1 MSRKTWFHI
10 TNSAPG
16 AATIEILDEIGM
28 WGYSAKQFAAELK
41 AIGPLQ
47 SLTLRLDSPGGDC
60 NDGFTIYDAIVA
72 TGADVT
78 VEITGIAASMASVI
92 MLSGK
97 KIRIAENGRVM
108 IHRVT
113 GGAHGNADEMDAAAK
128 VMKQFEDRIVGLYVA
143 RSGKDEADIREL
155 MKAQMGTWFFGEE
168 AIAAGFADELMRGQK
183 AAAFKPQW
191 ANKFTMLPAALFDTP
206 PPSSPIAPIHPKNMK
221 ALLALASLVGITVKG
236 DETEDQ
242 LTAAITAHKPQSP
255 NVVIDFEDAA
265 VKAAFTARITE
276 ATKDSAAKITAFEA
290 ELTGIKALLANGAA
304 GAAGGNAAVKVVTT
318 TPGTSI
324 QDQFAAITDPAE
336 RTRFYNKHRADLN
349 KPSSY
354 FKAA

>member
-28 WGYSAKQFAAELK
+28 WGVSAKQFAAELK
-41 AIGPLQ
+41 AAGPLA
-47 SLTLRLDSPGGDC
+47 SLTLRIDSPGGDC

-72 TGADVT
+72 TGADVI

-92 MLSGK
+92 MLAGK

-143 RSGKDEADIREL
+143 RSGKDESEIREL

-168 AIAAGFADELMRGQK
+168 AIDAGFADELMRGQK
-183 AAAFKPQW
+183 ASAFQPQW
-191 ANKFTMLPAALFDTP
+191 ASKFTMLPAALFDTP
-206 PPSSPIAPIHPKNMK
+206 QPPSPIAPIHPKNMK
-221 ALLALASLVGITVKG
+221 ALIALASLVGITVKG

-242 LTAAITAHKPQSP
+242 LTAAITAHKPAAK
-255 NVVIDFEDAA
+255 NVVIDFEDAD
-265 VKAAFTARITE
+265 VKAAFTARITD
-276 ATKDSAAKITAFEA
+276 ATQADKAKITALET
-290 ELTGIKALLANGAA
+290 ELASIKALLTNGPAA
-304 GAAGGNAAVKVVTT
+304 AAGGNAPVQGAQG
-318 TPGTSI
+318 GTQQAKI
-324 QDQFAAITDPAE
+324 MARAAFNTLPHAE
-336 RTRFYNKHRADLN
+336 RNAFM
-349 KPSSY
+349 
-354 FKAA
+354 AAGGKLED